1 MRILIIEDDDRLA
14 RVMARVLQQE
24 RFDVDVANDGERGL
38 ELALSGIYDAAIVD
52 WMLPGRDGLE
62 IVRGLRAE
70 RIATPILMLT
80 ARGELPQRVQGL
92 DAGADDYL
100 GKPFAFAELLARLR
114 ALTRR
119 GEKPLLEPV
128 IAIGDVS
135 IDFAAR
141 TVFRHGQ
148 PIDLSPREFALLET
162 LVRNRGRV
170 LSRDQLLERVWGYD
184 AEPQGNVVDLYIHYL
199 RRKLDADGR
208 DSESVI
214 RTVRGAGYLV
224 PAP

>member
-24 RFDVDVANDGERGL
+24 RFDVDVANDGEAGL
-38 ELALSGIYDAAIVD
+38 EMALSGIYDAAIVD
-52 WMLPGRDGLE
+52 WMLPGRDGVE
-62 IVRGLRAE
+62 IIRELRAE
-70 RIATPILMLT
+70 RNATPILMLT
-80 ARGELPQRVQGL
+80 ARGELPERVQGL
-92 DAGADDYL
+92 NAGADDYL
-100 GKPFAFAELLARLR
+100 GKPFAFEELLARLR

-119 GEKPLLEPV
+119 GEKPLLEPTV
-128 IAIGDVS
+128 TIGDVT
-135 IDFAAR
+135 IDFAAH
-141 TVFRHGQ
+141 TVSRDSQ
-148 PIDLSPREFALLET
+148 AVELSPREFALLET

-199 RRKLDADGR
+199 RRKLAADGR
-208 DSESVI
+208 DSDSII